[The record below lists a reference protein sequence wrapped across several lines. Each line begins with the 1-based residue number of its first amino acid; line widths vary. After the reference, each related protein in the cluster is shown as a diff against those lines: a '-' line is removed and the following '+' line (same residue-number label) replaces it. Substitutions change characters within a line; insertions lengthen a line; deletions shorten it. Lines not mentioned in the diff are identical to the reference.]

1 MKHRLLFAAAATAL
15 MAAPTLAAAQD
26 SGVYIKAQ
34 AGYGVVNDA
43 DVSLRSGAVNGV
55 VGDVQGEGNLAVAL
69 GLGYDFGNNWRM
81 ELEASTLYNDLGAVS
96 GQPSTK
102 ASIQLNTLMLN
113 ALYDFDDFGRWS
125 PFVGAGIG
133 ISEGNIA
140 LSATDFVND
149 LGNVIVANPACASG
163 PVFARESR
171 ACVINDTDRGLAWN
185 VMAGVG
191 YAITDN
197 LSWDTNYRYLS
208 APDMEA
214 DGTYVRANVIGTGGV
229 FGTASSKIEDVSAHT
244 LMTGFRYRFGDSAPA
259 APVYVPPPP
268 PKTYMC
274 DDGVTEVTDITL
286 CPVMTVVC
294 WDGVTEVTDLG
305 LCPAEPVMVTCSDGV
320 TMVSDLAACPII
332 ALCPEQFRQ
341 ELIYY
346 EFDKGQSAETR
357 NTINRIMDVGQ
368 FCNIDSVRVV
378 GHTDT
383 SGSAAYNMG
392 LSDRRATDAREEL
405 VRQGVNAAII
415 SSEGKGETEPFV
427 QTGDGVRERLNRRTE
442 VLITLSEVGTAMMSN

>member
-1 MKHRLLFAAAATAL
+1 MKHRLLIAAAATAL
-15 MAAPTLAAAQD
+15 MAAPTLASAQD

-34 AGYGVVNDA
+34 AGYGIVNDA
-43 DVSLRSGAVNGV
+43 DISLTNAAPAGLVGGV
-55 VGDVQGEGNLAVAL
+55 AGEGNLALAL
-69 GLGYDFGNNWRM
+69 GLGYDFGNNWRL
-81 ELEASTLYNDLGAVS
+81 ELDASTLYNDLGAIG
-96 GQPSTK
+96 GQPSSK
-102 ASIQLNTLMLN
+102 ASIHANTLMLN

-133 ISEGNIA
+133 VAEGNVS
-140 LSATDFVND
+140 LSAQDFIND
-149 LGNVIVANPACASG
+149 LGNVIVQNPACVSP
-163 PVFARESR
+163 PVGGRITR
-171 ACVINDTDRGLAWN
+171 ACVISDTDKNLAWN
-185 VMAGVG
+185 LIAGVG
-191 YAITDN
+191 YSITDN
-197 LSWDTNYRYLS
+197 LTWDTNYRYVNMG
-208 APDMEA
+208 DIDVE
-214 DGTYVRANVIGTGGV
+214 GTYVQANVPGVGGL
-229 FGTASSKIEDVSAHT
+229 FNTAAASVENVSAHM
-244 LMTGFRYRFGDSAPA
+244 LMTGFRYRFGDSTPP

-305 LCPAEPVMVTCSDGV
+305 LCPPEPVMVTCSDGV
-320 TMVSDLAACPII
+320 TMVSDLAACPIV

-346 EFDKGQSAETR
+346 EFDQAQSAETR
-357 NTINRIMDVGQ
+357 NSINRILDVGQ

-383 SGSAAYNMG
+383 SGPASYNVG
-392 LSDRRATDAREEL
+392 LSQRRAADAREEL
-405 VRQGVNAAII
+405 VRQGVNAAMI

-442 VLITLSEVGTAMMSN
+442 VLLTLSEVGTAMMNN

>member
-15 MAAPTLAAAQD
+15 MAAPTLASAQD

-34 AGYGVVNDA
+34 AGYGIVNDA
-43 DVSLRSGAVNGV
+43 DISLTNAAPAGL
-55 VGDVQGEGNLAVAL
+55 VGDVAGEGNLALAL
-69 GLGYDFGNNWRM
+69 GLGYDFGNNWRL
-81 ELEASTLYNDLGAVS
+81 ELDASTLYNDLGAIG
-96 GQPSTK
+96 GQPSSK
-102 ASIQLNTLMLN
+102 ASIHANTLMLN

-133 ISEGNIA
+133 VAEGNVS
-140 LSATDFVND
+140 LSAQDFVND
-149 LGNVIVANPACASG
+149 LGNVIVANPACVSP
-163 PVFARESR
+163 PVGARISR
-171 ACVINDTDRGLAWN
+171 ACVISDTDKNLAWN
-185 VMAGVG
+185 LIAGVG
-191 YAITDN
+191 YSITDN
-197 LSWDTNYRYLS
+197 LTWDTNYRYVNMG
-208 APDMEA
+208 DIDVE
-214 DGTYVRANVIGTGGV
+214 GTYVQANVPGVGGL
-229 FGTASSKIEDVSAHT
+229 FNTATASVENVSAHM
-244 LMTGFRYRFGDSAPA
+244 LMTGFRYRFGDSTPP

-286 CPVMTVVC
+286 CPVQTVIC

-442 VLITLSEVGTAMMSN
+442 VLITLSEVGTAMMSY

>member
-15 MAAPTLAAAQD
+15 MAAPTLASAQD

-34 AGYGVVNDA
+34 AGYGIVNDA
-43 DVSLRSGAVNGV
+43 DISLTNAAPAGL
-55 VGDVQGEGNLAVAL
+55 VGDVAGEGNLALAL
-69 GLGYDFGNNWRM
+69 GLGYDFGNNWRL
-81 ELEASTLYNDLGAVS
+81 ELDASTLYNDLGAIG
-96 GQPSTK
+96 GQPSSK
-102 ASIQLNTLMLN
+102 ASIQANTLMLN

-133 ISEGNIA
+133 VAEGNVS
-140 LSATDFVND
+140 LSAQDFVND
-149 LGNVIVANPACASG
+149 LGNVIVANPACVSP
-163 PVFARESR
+163 PVAGRITR
-171 ACVINDTDRGLAWN
+171 ACVINDTDKNLAWN
-185 VMAGVG
+185 LIAGVG
-191 YAITDN
+191 YSITDN
-197 LSWDTNYRYLS
+197 LTWDTNYRYVNMGDIDV
-208 APDMEA
+208 A
-214 DGTYVRANVIGTGGV
+214 GTYVQANVPGVGGL
-229 FGTASSKIEDVSAHT
+229 FNTATSSVENVSAHM
-244 LMTGFRYRFGDSAPA
+244 LMTGFRYRFGDSTPP

-286 CPVMTVVC
+286 CPVQTVIC

-320 TMVSDLAACPII
+320 TMVSDLAACPIV

-392 LSDRRATDAREEL
+392 LSDRRANDAREEL